1 MRGIAM
7 NGYTTVMRRYFEVSG
22 RSNRYEFWMFVLIY
36 FIIAIVATVIDVGVL
51 GHRFGESPGI
61 VSSIVTLVHFVPSI
75 TVGIRRLHDTD
86 RSGWWIL
93 FVFVPLIGF
102 IWLIVLYCFEG
113 TLGNNRFGPRPE

>member
-1 MRGIAM
+1 MS
-7 NGYTTVMRRYFEVSG
+7 GYTAVMRRYFEVSG

-36 FIIAIVATVIDVGVL
+36 FIISMVATGNDDGIL
-51 GHRFGESPGI
+51 GHSFATGVGI
-61 VSSIVTLVHFVPSI
+61 LSSLVTLVHFVPSI

-93 FVFVPLIGF
+93 IAFVPLIGF

-113 TLGNNRFGPRPE
+113 TLGSNRFGPRPD

>member
-1 MRGIAM
+1 MS
-7 NGYTTVMRRYFEVSG
+7 GYTTAMRRYFEVSG

-36 FIIAIVATVIDVGVL
+36 FIISMVATGIDVGIL
-51 GHRFGESPGI
+51 GHSFATGVGI
-61 VSSIVTLVHFVPSI
+61 LSSLVTLVHFVPSI

-93 FVFVPLIGF
+93 IAFVPLIGF

-113 TLGNNRFGPRPE
+113 TLGSNRFGPRPD